1 LLEAI
6 HPKMRSHR
14 GGGGASG
21 SVGFLSRALKCRAED
36 LTAAFAA
43 LGLALAG
50 DSGEAQPV
58 EIAGRLWW
66 LKKDNRGGVWINER
80 PLGTDAGESGQA
92 SASGAIEGR
101 DTGRDGPPGRPGL
114 LPGTAEPADAPA
126 MRPGPPSTDAPP
138 QEPEPA
144 QMLAGTP
151 SDPVLAALRPL
162 LKPTRTGAVAGEVGR
177 LARTLEKGP
186 EDLLSTLSNLGF
198 KVPEKPREKPAFVEN
213 AGEIFWLNRN
223 AKGELWLNAKAAS
236 RPARQPEPKE

>member
-1 LLEAI
+1 
-6 HPKMRSHR
+6 
-14 GGGGASG
+14 
-21 SVGFLSRALKCRAED
+21 VGFLSRALKCRAED

-43 LGLALAG
+43 LGLNLAG

-80 PLGTDAGESGQA
+80 PLKPESGEA
-92 SASGAIEGR
+92 SASGAIEGGG
-101 DTGRDGPPGRPGL
+101 TGRDGPPGRHQG
-114 LPGTAEPADAPA
+114 AEEPADAPA
-126 MRPGPPSTDAPP
+126 
-138 QEPEPA
+138 PA
-144 QMLAGTP
+144 QALAGTP
-151 SDPVLAALRPL
+151 SDPVLAALRLL

-236 RPARQPEPKE
+236 RLARQPEPKE